1 MHKLGIENKYLP
13 VSLFA
18 DDEDEWIDSDDY
30 DDEDED
36 DDYEDEDEDEEEED
50 EGY

>member
-18 DDEDEWIDSDDY
+18 DDEDEWIDSDDF
-30 DDEDED
+30 DEDED
-36 DDYEDEDEDEEEED
+36 DDYEDEDEDEDED
-50 EGY
+50 DQDY